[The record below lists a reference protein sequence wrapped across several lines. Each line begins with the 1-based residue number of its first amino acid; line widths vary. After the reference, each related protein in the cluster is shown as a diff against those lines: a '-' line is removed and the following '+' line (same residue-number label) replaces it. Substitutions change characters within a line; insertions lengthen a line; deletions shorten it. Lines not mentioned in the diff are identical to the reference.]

1 MIALARVDDR
11 LMHGQVSVGWVPH
24 LHATVVVIA
33 SDRVAAD
40 PLLAGI
46 LQTCSSGVRVEVVP
60 VLEAARR
67 GAGADWAH
75 DTVIMLFE
83 NLQDAR
89 RALDAGLVVARLN
102 LGGLRHD
109 AAGRVCLCDG
119 VTLDLED
126 CAILRDFV
134 RRGVEVDVRLMPRDR
149 SCALPRQLRE
159 GDG

>member
-1 MIALARVDDR
+1 MIALARVDER

-24 LHATVVVIA
+24 VHATVVVVA
-33 SDRVAAD
+33 NDRVAAD
-40 PLLAGI
+40 PLLSGI
-46 LQTCSSGVRVEVVP
+46 CQACSSGFRVEVVP
-60 VLEAARR
+60 VAEAARR
-67 GAGADWAH
+67 GAGADWDH

-89 RALDAGLVVARLN
+89 RAMDAGLSVARLN

-109 AAGRVCLCDG
+109 QGRLCICDG
-119 VTLDLED
+119 VTLDSED
-126 CAILRDFV
+126 CAILRDFA

-149 SCALPRQLRE
+149 SCALPSLLRE

>member
-33 SDRVAAD
+33 NDRVAAD
-40 PLLAGI
+40 PVLAGI
-46 LQTCSSGVRVEVVP
+46 VQTCACGVRMEVVP
-60 VLEAARR
+60 VAEAARR
-67 GAGADWAH
+67 SAGPDWAN

-89 RALDAGLVVARLN
+89 RAMDAGLVVPRIN

-109 AAGRVCLCDG
+109 TGRLCLCDG
-119 VTLDLED
+119 VTLDHED
-126 CAILRDFV
+126 CAILRDLV
-134 RRGVEVDVRLMPRDR
+134 RRGIEVDVRLMPRDR
-149 SCALPRQLRE
+149 SRALPTQLQE
-159 GDG
+159 GNG